1 MVRLK
6 TNRNAG
12 NLANEAVPIC
22 RKTDIAG
29 SVLAII
35 QNSISTFSSIDYI
48 YVLENKNLIG
58 VFSIHELFSAQPSA
72 EVYSF
77 MKSSVAYVHVN
88 TDIDHVAQLA
98 LAQSIKAVPV
108 VDKEG
113 NFSGVILADTVLQ
126 ILNENHTNYLYKTT
140 GIKKVKV
147 HYSELSLLAQ
157 IRTRLPW
164 LVLGLLGGIV
174 GAVIVDFFEHS
185 LAEQILVAAFIPA
198 IVYIADAVG
207 NQSEML
213 VVRALGRDRIFSI
226 SHYLFREWRVGFF
239 ISILL
244 GALMFLLTFI
254 WKQNVSL
261 SIALSLSILAT
272 TMFSITFT
280 VLLPWLLKR
289 LKFDPAVASGP
300 LATVM
305 CDVSSVSIYL
315 LIADVL
321 L

>member
-1 MVRLK
+1 MIRPQ
-6 TNRNAG
+6 TSRSAG
-12 NLANEAVPIC
+12 NLADTAIPTC

-29 SVLAII
+29 GVLAVI

-48 YVLENKNLIG
+48 YVLEDNKLIG
-58 VFSIHELFSAQPSA
+58 VFSIHELFSAHPSA
-72 EVYSF
+72 EVLDF

-88 TDIDHVAQLA
+88 TDREHVAQLA

-108 VDKEG
+108 VDKED
-113 NFSGVILADTVLQ
+113 NFVGVILADTVLQ
-126 ILNENHTNYLYKTT
+126 ILNEDHTNYLYKAT
-140 GIKKVKV
+140 GIKKEQVR
-147 HYSELSLLAQ
+147 YAELSLPSQ

-164 LVLGLLGGIV
+164 LVTGLFGGIA
-174 GAVIVDFFEHS
+174 GAIIVNFFEHS
-185 LAEQILVAAFIPA
+185 LADQIFIAAFIPA

-213 VVRALGRDRIFSI
+213 VVRALGRDRAFSI
-226 SHYLFREWRVGFF
+226 THYLFREWRVGFF

-244 GALMFLLTFI
+244 GTLMFLLSFV
-254 WKQNVSL
+254 WKQNVML
-261 SIALSLSILAT
+261 SIALGLSILAT
-272 TMFSITFT
+272 TMFSVTFT

-300 LATVM
+300 LATVI
-305 CDVSSVSIYL
+305 CDVSSVTIYL
-315 LIADVL
+315 LIATSL